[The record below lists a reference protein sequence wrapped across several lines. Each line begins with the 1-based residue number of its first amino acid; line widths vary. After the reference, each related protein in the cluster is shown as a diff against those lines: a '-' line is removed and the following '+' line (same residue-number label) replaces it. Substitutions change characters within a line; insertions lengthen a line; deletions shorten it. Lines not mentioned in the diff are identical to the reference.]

1 MKLYIPCTKPDAAG
15 PQMPV
20 MVQDGFSWRVL
31 FFGWFGLLTY
41 GAWISALLAAA
52 ATMMTLHVFMGFW
65 SRLDLIVAIHAVL
78 ASFTAEIRLWEQR
91 LNGRVTGTPIAA
103 PSRDIALLRW
113 MDQQPHATPYS
124 RTAPEFPCASS

>member
-113 MDQQPHATPYS
+113 MDQQQYASSYGTS
-124 RTAPEFPCASS
+124 PEFPCASS

>member
-1 MKLYIPCTKPDAAG
+1 MKLYIPCTKPDALG

-41 GAWISALLAAA
+41 GAWISAMLAAT
-52 ATMMTLHVFMGFW
+52 ATMITLHVFMGFW

-91 LNGRVTGTPIAA
+91 LNGRITGMPIAA
-103 PSRDIALLRW
+103 PNRDIALLRW
-113 MDQQPHATPYS
+113 MDQQQYAAPYGS
-124 RTAPEFPCASS
+124 TSPEFPCASS

>member
-1 MKLYIPCTKPDAAG
+1 MKLYIPCTKPDAPG

-52 ATMMTLHVFMGFW
+52 VTMIMLHVLKGFW
-65 SRLDLIVAIHAVL
+65 PRLDLVVAIHAVL

-91 LNGRVTGTPIAA
+91 LNGRVPSTPIAA

-113 MDQQPHATPYS
+113 MDQQQYDPSYGTS
-124 RTAPEFPCASS
+124 PEFPCASS

>member
-1 MKLYIPCTKPDAAG
+1 MKLYIPCTKPDASG
-15 PQMPV
+15 PQTPV

-52 ATMMTLHVFMGFW
+52 ATMITLHVFMGFW

-113 MDQQPHATPYS
+113 MDQQHYAAPYGS
-124 RTAPEFPCASS
+124 TSPEFPCASS